1 MTRRGGKV
9 KRLGRFFRKA
19 LDIMDKSLKGAAMTT
34 TILPPEDCQTMTEV
48 RAGVDALD
56 QALVRLIA
64 RRYGYMDAAA
74 RIKTDRNVV
83 RDEARKAQVLD
94 NVEQAAHAHGLPAE
108 DVRALWED
116 LVESSIA
123 YELRAWDRTRA

>member
-1 MTRRGGKV
+1 MTIQIDRQ
-9 KRLGRFFRKA
+9 
-19 LDIMDKSLKGAAMTT
+19 
-34 TILPPEDCQTMTEV
+34 ILAPEDCQTMSEV

-83 RDEARKAQVLD
+83 RDEARKTQVLD
-94 NVEQAAHAHGLPAE
+94 NAERAARDLGLPAA
-108 DVRALWED
+108 DIRALWD
-116 LVESSIA
+116 VLVESSIA
-123 YELRAWDRTRA
+123 YELRAWDRLRS